1 MEHPYEGFK
10 LERSLSRR
18 FPIYLIRSESPEAL
32 EILKANRLT
41 ALAQH
46 NHRVQLRNTVP
57 DDASY
62 TQQWSLNNTGQNGG
76 VAGAD
81 IDAELA
87 WDITTGGLTAAGDT
101 IVVAVI
107 DGGFQMNHPD
117 LVMNYYVNRSEI
129 PGNGQDDDGNGYV
142 DDVSGWDAYADDGT
156 IPSDQHGTHVS
167 GIIGAKGNNGIGVS
181 GVNWD
186 AKILPIFNDL
196 NFKAANPIR
205 LKAEEKLKTAVDVI
219 ENLYNHEPELRDAMI
234 VRTLLF
240 MAVADAK
247 KSPEENLA
255 AFHDDSIRI

>member
-1 MEHPYEGFK
+1 MFRNFFTFFFVASVTILSAQNSNNVPGEYIVQLKDAKQLDAFLFNLNMEHPFEGFK
-10 LERSLSRR
+10 LQRTLSRR
-18 FPIYLIRSESPEAL
+18 FPIFLIQSDSPEAL
-32 EILKANRLT
+32 QILKSNRFT

-57 DDASY
+57 NDASY

-117 LVMNYYVNRSEI
+117 LAMNYYVNRSEI

-167 GIIGAKGNNGIGVS
+167 GIIGAKGNNVFVVCGVY
-181 GVNWD
+181 
-186 AKILPIFNDL
+186 
-196 NFKAANPIR
+196 
-205 LKAEEKLKTAVDVI
+205 
-219 ENLYNHEPELRDAMI
+219 LY
-234 VRTLLF
+234 
-240 MAVADAK
+240 
-247 KSPEENLA
+247 S
-255 AFHDDSIRI
+255 